1 MKVISNP
8 NTNPVSSTERE
19 KRVAEPGFGK
29 YYTDN
34 MVMAQWSEATGWADA
49 TLQPYGPITL
59 DPAAMVFHYG
69 QEIFEGMK
77 AYSQPDGGVSLFRP
91 DANAKRFAKSA
102 ARIAL
107 PEMPVDFFVKTV
119 EELVKADAGWVPKK
133 IFAHL

>member
-1 MKVISNP
+1 MKVINNP
-8 NTNPVSSTERE
+8 NQNPVAQAERD

-34 MVMAQWSEATGWADA
+34 MVIAEWSEATGWADA
-49 TLQPYGPITL
+49 KLQPYGPITL

-102 ARIAL
+102 ASAGVLIIGAITQRSISIPFAAAAIASN
-107 PEMPVDFFVKTV
+107 
-119 EELVKADAGWVPKK
+119 
-133 IFAHL
+133 